1 MTAMLAMFFS
11 ALFGFLGLAP
21 IPTPAPAP
29 ATEAST
35 QPAAEKAPETRAES
49 KPATASAAKP
59 ASISPEM
66 RAAFEKSAEY
76 SSKLSGRAVLVMHRG
91 EVLFESYT
99 NGWAADRP
107 HILASGTK
115 SFSGVAAMAAVQ
127 DGLIKLDDKV
137 SDTLTDWKADPRKA
151 NITVRQLL
159 NLSSGLQPNPPELA
173 PGGGGGGARA
183 RDPEA
188 SQENRR
194 ETLRERLRQRAQGE
208 GPDIDG
214 LVDAR
219 SQRDT
224 YALGAATKSVREPGA
239 SFAYGP
245 SHYFAF
251 GAYMNAV
258 LAKSGRPEKNFGA
271 YLESRILKPTQIS
284 LDRFNKDVKG
294 NIALPAGA
302 RLTARE
308 WARFGEFVRLGGKVR
323 QPDGTLKPF
332 LDEKL
337 LRECFKPSE
346 ANPAYGLT
354 WWLLVPE
361 SKLGAARD
369 ASAMISRESAANI
382 TVDGKPLEVWM
393 AAGAG
398 KQRMYIIPALDLVV
412 VRFAGGQGG
421 GREFANDAFLRPIVE
436 ALAKQST
443 PNTKTDTKPETKS
456 DTGPAAQPADT
467 SSAKP
472 PAR

>member
-1 MTAMLAMFFS
+1 M
-11 ALFGFLGLAP
+11 
-21 IPTPAPAP
+21 
-29 ATEAST
+29 
-35 QPAAEKAPETRAES
+35 
-49 KPATASAAKP
+49 
-59 ASISPEM
+59 
-66 RAAFEKSAEY
+66 
-76 SSKLSGRAVLVMHRG
+76 SGRAVLVMHRG
-91 EVLFESYT
+91 EVLFESYA

-115 SFSGVAAMAAVQ
+115 SFCGVAAMAAVQ

-151 NITVRQLL
+151 KVTVRQLL
-159 NLSSGLQPNPPELA
+159 DLSSGLQSNPPELA
-173 PGGGGGGARA
+173 PGGGGGGGARS

-188 SQENRR
+188 SR

-208 GPDIDG
+208 GPDIEG
-214 LVDAR
+214 MIDAR

-271 YLESRILKPTQIS
+271 YLESRVLTPTHIS
-284 LDRFNKDVKG
+284 LDRFAKDVKG

-323 QPDGTLKPF
+323 QPDGTLTSF
-332 LDEKL
+332 IDEKL

-346 ANPAYGLT
+346 ANAAYGLT

-361 SKLGAARD
+361 SKLGASRD
-369 ASAMISRESAANI
+369 ASTMISRESTADI
-382 TVDGKPLEVWM
+382 TINGKPLEVWM

-398 KQRMYIIPALDLVV
+398 KQRLYIIPALDLVV
-412 VRFAGGQGG
+412 VRFAGGMGG
-421 GREFANDAFLRPIVE
+421 GREFANDAFLRPIVD

-443 PNTKTDTKPETKS
+443 PNTKPATKPADRS
-456 DTGPAAQPADT
+456 SAQP
-467 SSAKP
+467 SA
-472 PAR
+472 R